1 MSIDKISSSTT
12 MNFNIDYFQQ
22 KIPYQTDKKGDIE
35 RDNKHV
41 PSPQNLIE
49 KQDSKENVKQVID
62 SLNKFLEP
70 NHTSLKF
77 ELHEELNEYYVTIV
91 NNETREVIREIPS
104 KKILDIYAAMTEF
117 LGFVVD
123 KKI

>member
-12 MNFNIDYFQQ
+12 MNFNSDYFQQ
-22 KIPYQTDKKGDIE
+22 KKSIE
-35 RDNKHV
+35 TETRGENV
-41 PSPQNLIE
+41 TSPQQPIKQSE
-49 KQDSKENVKQVID
+49 KIDSKENVQQVID

-70 NHTSLKF
+70 NNTSLKF

-91 NNETREVIREIPS
+91 NDETHDVVREIPS

>member
-12 MNFNIDYFQQ
+12 MNFNTDYFQS
-22 KIPYQTDKKGDIE
+22 KKSYE
-35 RDNKHV
+35 TENKGEDLS
-41 PSPQNLIE
+41 SPQQNVKQNE
-49 KQDSKENVKQVID
+49 KQDSKENVKQVIN

-77 ELHEELNEYYVTIV
+77 ELHEKLNEYYVTIV
-91 NNETREVIREIPS
+91 DDKTHEVVREIPS

>member
-12 MNFNIDYFQQ
+12 MNFNSDYFQQ
-22 KIPYQTDKKGDIE
+22 NKSIETETKGE
-35 RDNKHV
+35 NV
-41 PSPQNLIE
+41 TPPQQAINQSE
-49 KQDSKENVKQVID
+49 KQDAKENVKQVID

-70 NHTSLKF
+70 NNTSLKF

-91 NNETREVIREIPS
+91 NDETHEVIREIPS

>member
-12 MNFNIDYFQQ
+12 MNFNTDYFQRKISNETENKGESVSVPQQ
-22 KIPYQTDKKGDIE
+22 KLNQ
-35 RDNKHV
+35 
-41 PSPQNLIE
+41 SE
-49 KQDSKENVKQVID
+49 KEDPKDNVKQVID

-70 NHTSLKF
+70 NNTSLKF

-91 NNETREVIREIPS
+91 NDKTHEVVREIPS

>member
-12 MNFNIDYFQQ
+12 MNYSTDYFQQ
-22 KIPYQTDKKGDIE
+22 IKSYEIENKGESVTIPL
-35 RDNKHV
+35 
-41 PSPQNLIE
+41 QNVRQNE

-70 NHTSLKF
+70 NATSLKF
-77 ELHEELNEYYVTIV
+77 ELHEELNEYYVTVV
-91 NNETREVIREIPS
+91 NNETHEVVREIPS

>member
-12 MNFNIDYFQQ
+12 MNYNTDYFQQ
-22 KIPYQTDKKGDIE
+22 RMSIE
-35 RDNKHV
+35 TESRGENIA
-41 PSPQNLIE
+41 PPQEFRNQSE
-49 KQDSKENVKQVID
+49 KQDSKEDVNQVID

-70 NHTSLKF
+70 NNTSLRF
-77 ELHEELNEYYVTIV
+77 ELHEDLNEYYVTII
-91 NNETREVIREIPS
+91 NDETHEVVREIPS

>member
-12 MNFNIDYFQQ
+12 MNFNSDYFQQ
-22 KIPYQTDKKGDIE
+22 KKSIE
-35 RDNKHV
+35 TETRGENVTSSQHPIK
-41 PSPQNLIE
+41 QCE
-49 KQDSKENVKQVID
+49 KIDSKKNVQQVID

-70 NHTSLKF
+70 NNTSLKF
-77 ELHEELNEYYVTIV
+77 ELHEDLNEYYVTIV
-91 NNETREVIREIPS
+91 NDETHEVIREIPS